1 MTQVAREEYDAA
13 EREQQERNE
22 ARHIKNN
29 VDKARKDHQ
38 VSGQRWP
45 FELLQNAHDPGP
57 REGLGRVDV
66 AFDWKSTEGGAEFS
80 FKHNGAP
87 FLPQDLAALL
97 SGGSNKDYQ
106 SEKTTGRFGT
116 GFLVTHVLSPRTEVG
131 GLIKTKEGMERFTVT
146 LNRSGDEESILRN
159 IKECKTDLDRAFR
172 VDDISDLP
180 SAEFKYYVDNSASL
194 QQGLSSLREAL
205 PYLFATCPAL
215 GAMNISGTDGDNESW
230 RADEEK

>member
-1 MTQVAREEYDAA
+1 MTQVLRDEYESG
-13 EREQQERNE
+13 EREQQESNQ

-66 AFDWKSTEGGAEFS
+66 AFDWKSTEEGAEFS

-97 SGGSNKDYQ
+97 SGGSNKDYH
-106 SEKTTGRFGT
+106 SEKTTGRYGT
-116 GFLVTHVLSPRTEVG
+116 GFLMTHVLSTRTEVG
-131 GLIKTKEGMERFTVT
+131 GLSKTKEGMERFNVV
-146 LNRSGDEESILRN
+146 LNRSGDEESILTN
-159 IKECKTDLDRAFR
+159 IKECKVDLDKAVR
-172 VDDISDLP
+172 VDDIAHLP
-180 SAEFKYYVDNSASL
+180 SAEFKYY
-194 QQGLSSLREAL
+194 
-205 PYLFATCPAL
+205 
-215 GAMNISGTDGDNESW
+215 
-230 RADEEK
+230 